1 MPRTMADGSAN
12 TKRTV
17 ARQISIELQ
26 RMIVEGE
33 IDPGQ
38 PLPSQREISER
49 FGASR
54 TSVREAISAL
64 EAAGLVHVEHG
75 RGVFVRARN
84 GHSSQDKPSSWSFD
98 GRLALRDAYQIR
110 ALIEPFA
117 VQVVTPSLS
126 RESLAHLSRILE
138 NTQTFLEMGDYVAL
152 AKEDFAFHW
161 TFAELSGN
169 QLFCDILSRCV
180 SLLPHTSEFGQ
191 TRIIEEHSAILEEVA
206 MGRAE
211 SAAQL
216 MYKHIVT
223 AAQRAGVSLPDV
235 GLQVAIAMAR

>member
-1 MPRTMADGSAN
+1 MAEGSAS

-64 EAAGLVHVEHG
+64 EAAGLVQVEHG

-84 GHSSQDKPSSWSFD
+84 GRSSQDKPSSWSFD

-117 VQVVTPSLS
+117 VRVVTPSLS
-126 RESLAHLSRILE
+126 RERLSQLSRILE
-138 NTQTFLEMGDYVAL
+138 NTRIFLEMGDYVAL

-169 QLFCDILSRCV
+169 QLFCDILSRCA
-180 SLLPHTSEFGQ
+180 SLLPRTSEFGRS
-191 TRIIEEHSAILEEVA
+191 RIIEEHSAILEEVA

-216 MYKHIVT
+216 MYEHVMT
-223 AAQRAGVSLPDV
+223 AAYRAGVNLPDT
-235 GLQVAIAMAR
+235 GLHAPIAKSR